1 MTNLLPSPFGERAFL
16 TISAGAV
23 RNYVS
28 DAQNQANQVVM
39 IGFVLC
45 SGVL

>member
-1 MTNLLPSPFGERAFL
+1 MTRHNGGFFRLR
-16 TISAGAV
+16 